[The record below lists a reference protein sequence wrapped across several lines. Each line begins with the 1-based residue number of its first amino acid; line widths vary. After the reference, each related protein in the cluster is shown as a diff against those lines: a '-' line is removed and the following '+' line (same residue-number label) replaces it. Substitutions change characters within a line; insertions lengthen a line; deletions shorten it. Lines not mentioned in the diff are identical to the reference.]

1 MGMNVRVRHGIV
13 KIRHDVISSL
23 RNGSG
28 GALRAVPSHG
38 MSLQKPISE
47 NMSALRKSLGALH
60 VAKKTTKG
68 KKHYISL

>member
-13 KIRHDVISSL
+13 KIRHDVIK
-23 RNGSG
+23 SG